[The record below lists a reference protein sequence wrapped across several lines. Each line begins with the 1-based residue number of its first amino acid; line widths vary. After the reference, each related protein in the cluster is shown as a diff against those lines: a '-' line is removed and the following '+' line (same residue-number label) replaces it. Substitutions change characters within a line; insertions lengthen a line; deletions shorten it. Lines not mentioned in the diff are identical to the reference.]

1 MNGLFS
7 VTLFIRSE
15 PRSTSSKEGHHFV
28 KHPLLRLPFVFLLSV
43 SLVAV
48 AAWAQVDGAPP
59 IPGVVGSLKELTHTS
74 VEIQTKTGVVRVEI
88 KQPLIIYRE
97 VPSDLSHVTTSTYV
111 GVTSVKQANGMEVA
125 KHIMI
130 FPMELRGA
138 AEGSFMMDPAPDAT
152 THSRM
157 TNGSVARLAA
167 SNSRMTNGT
176 VRKGGG
182 TTLLV
187 HYQDGA
193 QTISV
198 PPNVPVTEAAPVKM
212 TLTQGDTIYV
222 ATNGQPNG
230 PLMTDKILFIAGAEP
245 PSTAKQR

>member
-1 MNGLFS
+1 M
-7 VTLFIRSE
+7 
-15 PRSTSSKEGHHFV
+15 
-28 KHPLLRLPFVFLLSV
+28 KHPLLPLPFVVLLSV

-48 AAWAQVDGAPP
+48 AAWAQVDATPP
-59 IPGVVGSLKELTHTS
+59 IPGVVGQLKVLTNNLVEL
-74 VEIQTKTGVVRVEI
+74 QTKTGVARVEI
-88 KQPLIIYRE
+88 KQPLTIYRE
-97 VPSDLSHVTTSTYV
+97 VPSDLSHVTSSAYV
-111 GVTSVKQANGMEVA
+111 GVTSVKRANGMELA

-130 FPMELRGA
+130 FPAELRGA
-138 AEGSFMMDPAPDAT
+138 AEGSFMMDAAPNAT
-152 THSRM
+152 THNRM
-157 TNGSVARLAA
+157 TNGSVGRPPA
-167 SNSRMTNGT
+167 STSRMTNGT

-222 ATNGQPNG
+222 ATTGQPNG
-230 PLMTDKILFIAGAEP
+230 PLTTDKILFIAGAEP

>member
-1 MNGLFS
+1 M
-7 VTLFIRSE
+7 
-15 PRSTSSKEGHHFV
+15 KY
-28 KHPLLRLPFVFLLSV
+28 PLLPLPFVCLLSV
-43 SLVAV
+43 ASGSV
-48 AAWAQVDGAPP
+48 AAWAQVDAAPP
-59 IPGVVGSLKELTHTS
+59 IPGVVGKLKAVTDNS

-88 KQPLIIYRE
+88 KQPLTIYRE
-97 VPSDLSHVTTSTYV
+97 VPSDLSHVTSSAYV
-111 GVTSVKQANGMEVA
+111 GVTSVKRANGMELA

-130 FPMELRGA
+130 FPAELRGA
-138 AEGSFMMDPAPDAT
+138 AEGSFMMDAAPNAT
-152 THSRM
+152 THNRM
-157 TNGSVARLAA
+157 TNGSVARSSA

-182 TTLLV
+182 TTLVV

-222 ATNGQPNG
+222 ATTGQTNG
-230 PLMTDKILFIAGAEP
+230 PLTTDKILFIAGAEN
-245 PSTAKQR
+245 PSTAK

>member
-1 MNGLFS
+1 M
-7 VTLFIRSE
+7 
-15 PRSTSSKEGHHFV
+15 KY
-28 KHPLLRLPFVFLLSV
+28 PLLPLPFVFLLSMA
-43 SLVAV
+43 SGSV
-48 AAWAQVDGAPP
+48 AAWAQADATPP
-59 IPGVVGSLKELTHTS
+59 IPGVVGKLNVVTNSS

-88 KQPLIIYRE
+88 KQPLTIYRE
-97 VPSDLSHVTTSTYV
+97 VPSDLSHVTSTTYV
-111 GVTSVKQANGMEVA
+111 GVTSVKQANGMELA

-130 FPMELRGA
+130 FPAELRGA
-138 AEGSFMMDPAPDAT
+138 AEGSFMMDAAPNAT

-157 TNGSVARLAA
+157 TNGSVARPAA

-182 TTLLV
+182 ATLVV

-212 TLTQGDTIYV
+212 TLTEGDTIYV
-222 ATNGQPNG
+222 ATTKQPNG
-230 PLMTDKILFIAGAEP
+230 SLTTDKILFIASAEP
-245 PSTAKQR
+245 PNTAQSR

>member
-1 MNGLFS
+1 M
-7 VTLFIRSE
+7 
-15 PRSTSSKEGHHFV
+15 KY
-28 KHPLLRLPFVFLLSV
+28 PLLRLSFVWLLSV
-43 SLVAV
+43 ASGSVT
-48 AAWAQVDGAPP
+48 AWAQVDATPS
-59 IPGVVGSLKELTHTS
+59 IPGVVGKLNAATNKSI
-74 VEIQTKTGVVRVEI
+74 EIQTKDALVLVEI
-88 KQPLIIYRE
+88 KQPLTIYRE
-97 VPSDLSHVTTSTYV
+97 VPSDLNHVTSSTYV
-111 GVTSVKQANGMEVA
+111 GITSVKQTNGMELA

-130 FPMELRGA
+130 FPTELRGA
-138 AEGSFMMDPAPDAT
+138 AEGSFMIDAAPNAT

-157 TNGSVARLAA
+157 TNGSVARPAA

-182 TTLLV
+182 TTLVV

-222 ATNGQPNG
+222 ATTKQPNG
-230 PLMTDKILFIAGAEP
+230 PLTTDKILFIAKAQP
-245 PSTAKQR
+245 PNTAQ

>member
-1 MNGLFS
+1 M
-7 VTLFIRSE
+7 
-15 PRSTSSKEGHHFV
+15 KY
-28 KHPLLRLPFVFLLSV
+28 PLLPLPFVCLLSMA
-43 SLVAV
+43 SGSV
-48 AAWAQVDGAPP
+48 AAWAQADATPP
-59 IPGVVGSLKELTHTS
+59 IPGVVGKLNVVTNSS

-88 KQPLIIYRE
+88 KQPLTIYRE
-97 VPSDLSHVTTSTYV
+97 VPSDLSHVTSTTYV
-111 GVTSVKQANGMEVA
+111 GVTSVKQANGMELA

-130 FPMELRGA
+130 FPAELRGA
-138 AEGSFMMDPAPDAT
+138 AEGSFMMDAAPNAT

-157 TNGSVARLAA
+157 TNGSVARPAA

-182 TTLLV
+182 ATLVV

-212 TLTQGDTIYV
+212 TLTEGDTIYV
-222 ATNGQPNG
+222 ATTKQPNG
-230 PLMTDKILFIAGAEP
+230 ALTTDKILFIASAEP
-245 PSTAKQR
+245 PNATQ

>member
-1 MNGLFS
+1 M
-7 VTLFIRSE
+7 
-15 PRSTSSKEGHHFV
+15 KY
-28 KHPLLRLPFVFLLSV
+28 PLVRLPFVCLLSLALG
-43 SLVAV
+43 SAAV
-48 AAWAQVDGAPP
+48 WAQVDAAPP
-59 IPGVVGSLKELTHTS
+59 IPGVVGKLKAVTNNS
-74 VEIQTKTGVVRVEI
+74 VEIQTKTGVARVEI
-88 KQPLIIYRE
+88 KQPLTIYRE
-97 VPSDLSHVTTSTYV
+97 VPSDLSHVTSSTYV
-111 GVTSVKQANGMEVA
+111 GVTSVKQANGMELA

-138 AEGSFMMDPAPDAT
+138 AEGSFMMDAAPDAA

-157 TNGSVARLAA
+157 TNGSVARPPA

-176 VRKGGG
+176 VRAGGG
-182 TTLLV
+182 SALVV

-222 ATNGQPNG
+222 ATTTQPNG
-230 PLMTDKILFIAGAEP
+230 PLTTDKILFIARAEP
-245 PSTAKQR
+245 PNTAQ

>member
-1 MNGLFS
+1 M
-7 VTLFIRSE
+7 
-15 PRSTSSKEGHHFV
+15 
-28 KHPLLRLPFVFLLSV
+28 KHPLLPLPFAVLLSV

-48 AAWAQVDGAPP
+48 AAWAQVDATPP
-59 IPGVVGSLKELTHTS
+59 IPGVVGQLKVVTNDLVEL
-74 VEIQTKTGVVRVEI
+74 QTKTGVARVEI
-88 KQPLIIYRE
+88 KQPLTIYRE
-97 VPSDLSHVTTSTYV
+97 VPSDLIHVTSSAYV
-111 GVTSVKQANGMEVA
+111 GVTSVKRANGMELA

-130 FPMELRGA
+130 FPAELRGA
-138 AEGSFMMDPAPDAT
+138 AEGSFMMDAAPNAT
-152 THSRM
+152 THNRM
-157 TNGSVARLAA
+157 TNGSVGRPPA
-167 SNSRMTNGT
+167 STSRMTNGT

-182 TTLLV
+182 TTLVV

-222 ATNGQPNG
+222 ATTGQPNG
-230 PLMTDKILFIAGAEP
+230 PLTTDKILFIAGAEP